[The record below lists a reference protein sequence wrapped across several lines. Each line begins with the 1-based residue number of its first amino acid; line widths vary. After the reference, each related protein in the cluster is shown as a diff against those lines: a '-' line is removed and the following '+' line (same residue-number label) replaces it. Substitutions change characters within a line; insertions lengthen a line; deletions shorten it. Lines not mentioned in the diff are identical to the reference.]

1 MNSRDVEAAA
11 KRLQGNIH
19 NVKVTS
25 SKTFSAMSGCDLFL
39 KSENR
44 QKTGSFKVRGAFNKL
59 ARLKEAGSTRPVIA
73 SSAGNHAQ
81 GVSYASAQLGMQAT
95 IVMPKSTPIAKVMAT
110 RGYGAEVVLAGD
122 NYDECYEEALR
133 IQQERGAV
141 FIHPFDD
148 EDVIAGQGTIA

>member
-59 ARLKEAGSTRPVIA
+59 AKLKEEGKTSDDRDAQE
-73 SSAGNHAQ
+73 HADRQ
-81 GVSYASAQLGMQAT
+81 GDGHQ
-95 IVMPKSTPIAKVMAT
+95 
-110 RGYGAEVVLAGD
+110 
-122 NYDECYEEALR
+122 R
-133 IQQERGAV
+133 IWR
-141 FIHPFDD
+141 
-148 EDVIAGQGTIA
+148 

>member
-44 QKTGSFKVRGAFNKL
+44 QKTGSFKVRGVRSSRA
-59 ARLKEAGSTRPVIA
+59 ARAIT
-73 SSAGNHAQ
+73 H
-81 GVSYASAQLGMQAT
+81 
-95 IVMPKSTPIAKVMAT
+95 
-110 RGYGAEVVLAGD
+110 RG
-122 NYDECYEEALR
+122 
-133 IQQERGAV
+133 
-141 FIHPFDD
+141 
-148 EDVIAGQGTIA
+148 

>member
-59 ARLKEAGSTRPVIA
+59 ARL
-73 SSAGNHAQ
+73 
-81 GVSYASAQLGMQAT
+81 
-95 IVMPKSTPIAKVMAT
+95 
-110 RGYGAEVVLAGD
+110 
-122 NYDECYEEALR
+122 
-133 IQQERGAV
+133 
-141 FIHPFDD
+141 
-148 EDVIAGQGTIA
+148 